1 MFNVQH
7 FWPPPTVKLFW
18 LFKLKEVKVY
28 SLFHAKFNLLTAC
41 GSLSLSATSLC
52 PLQLH
57 MHHLAYPSHA
67 PCLCPCLLMCL
78 FPTVCA
84 TSLCPCHHTHRIT
97 MHPATTCATLPCPR
111 HCTCHG
117 TMHPTAAHATSLCPY
132 HCTSA
137 KKNLLITAL
146 QCLIMC
152 YHLSKRTNCSH
163 GTCSGLVI

>member
-57 MHHLAYPSHA
+57 MHHLAYSLPLSLSPHVPLSHCMCHLAVSLSPHTSHHHA
-67 PCLCPCLLMCL
+67 PCHHMCHL
-78 FPTVCA
+78 TMPS
-84 TSLCPCHHTHRIT
+84 SLH
-97 MHPATTCATLPCPR
+97 
-111 HCTCHG
+111 
-117 TMHPTAAHATSLCPY
+117 
-132 HCTSA
+132 
-137 KKNLLITAL
+137 
-146 QCLIMC
+146 
-152 YHLSKRTNCSH
+152 
-163 GTCSGLVI
+163 